1 MFVTLP
7 TPSRFLTNSFRW
19 LGSGIRGCGNA
30 PSVLRFSCKS
40 SSCPALCQPRAY
52 SANTVSCSTSP
63 SVAGGWGG
71 GPAWTP
77 CLPRGSASVS
87 SPGQPSGK
95 NFVLRSDLPLP
106 LPSLPPCSPSLG
118 MQAPP
123 WSSSHPRP
131 IHLSAPRGW
140 QGGAGRKEPACSSRH
155 PFCWRLLPCG
165 ALVDLCVAVGEVI
178 A

>member
-40 SSCPALCQPRAY
+40 SSCPVLCQPRAY

-63 SVAGGWGG
+63 SGRWRG

-77 CLPRGSASVS
+77 RLPRGSASVS
-87 SPGQPSGK
+87 SPGQSSGK

-118 MQAPP
+118 TQAPP
-123 WSSSHPRP
+123 WSSSHPCP
-131 IHLSAPRGW
+131 IHPSAPE
-140 QGGAGRKEPACSSRH
+140 AGKGVLVGREPACS
-155 PFCWRLLPCG
+155 
-165 ALVDLCVAVGEVI
+165 
-178 A
+178 

>member
-1 MFVTLP
+1 MLLP
-7 TPSRFLTNSFRW
+7 SSASVVSPLPAPRCVSQELTPQT
-19 LGSGIRGCGNA
+19 
-30 PSVLRFSCKS
+30 P
-40 SSCPALCQPRAY
+40 CPAALARRWR
-52 SANTVSCSTSP
+52 
-63 SVAGGWGG
+63 GGGGG